1 MESKSIEVGVL
12 NMTKNFALRAE
23 DTLELRPNL
32 VVFGV
37 LTLWKG
43 VNECNA
49 LVYSACETSFSFAI
63 ILTRSAR
70 ESARSF
76 SIALLR

>member
-1 MESKSIEVGVL
+1 MESKSFEAGIL
-12 NMTKNFALRAE
+12 DMTKSRLRANG
-23 DTLELRPNL
+23 TLELRPNL

-37 LTLWKG
+37 LSLWKG
-43 VNECNA
+43 VNESNA
-49 LVYSACETSFSFAI
+49 LVYSACEVSLSFSI
-63 ILTRSAR
+63 ILTKSAR